1 MTADEAQRTTLEKVR
16 VLQRKLY
23 RAAKA
28 QPQRTFGVL
37 FDKVCSL
44 EVLWVAW
51 AQVRRNRGAA
61 GVDGETIESIEAKG
75 TLWGSGANARVGG
88 DDEEMQRFVSIEDL
102 FKGRHFDRQISMRCV
117 RRCKPERI
125 VPHVECF
132 LNRVICTHPPN
143 R

>member
-44 EVLWVAW
+44 AVLWVAW
-51 AQVRRNRGAA
+51 EQVRRNRGAA
-61 GVDGETIESIEAKG
+61 GVDGETIETIEAKG
-75 TLWGSGANARVGG
+75 TLQFLLELREELRQQRKFPQCFPAR
-88 DDEEMQRFVSIEDL
+88 
-102 FKGRHFDRQISMRCV
+102 DRSQYAI
-117 RRCKPERI
+117 PERHH
-125 VPHVECF
+125 P
-132 LNRVICTHPPN
+132 RVCLHRLSDDVCHHHARAHFRGIH
-143 R
+143 